1 MRRKIVG
8 KKKNPFDLIA
18 GLVAHVLNLPLLMIL
33 TVGVGNIALAAG
45 KHEITIQ
52 YFANDNQGA
61 NNFGVTW
68 AGPGFTQENIP
79 PGNLSH

>member
-1 MRRKIVG
+1 MTER
-8 KKKNPFDLIA
+8 A
-18 GLVAHVLNLPLLMIL
+18 
-33 TVGVGNIALAAG
+33 GNIALAAG

-61 NNFGVTW
+61 NTFGVTW
-68 AGPGFTQENIP
+68 AGPGFTQQNIA